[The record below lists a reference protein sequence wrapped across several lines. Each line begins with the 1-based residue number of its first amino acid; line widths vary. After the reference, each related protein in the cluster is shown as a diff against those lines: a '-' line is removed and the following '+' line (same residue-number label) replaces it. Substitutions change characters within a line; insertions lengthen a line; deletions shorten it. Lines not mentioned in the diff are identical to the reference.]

1 MFSVT
6 TWQKLLWLEL
16 QEAQENPFLKISKT
30 SLQKENQM
38 HPMYTSILGWLQNHW
53 KLQMSKNS
61 SKLENKWP
69 QNAAIQSYI
78 VYKKS
83 NFKSDEHPTPSNT
96 CWLHSRQKV
105 HVRHKGTAPYR
116 SALRG
121 LPKLPFQP
129 ANNPITLLGIAQ
141 CKTPVTTDAMQTHN
155 EGENDMQTPRISCTC
170 MQHHSSIQIFPT
182 KIIHCK
188 NLLPLAAVH
197 VKKKLLWWKPSHAKY
212 FST

>member
-30 SLQKENQM
+30 LLQKENQM

-141 CKTPVTTDAMQTHN
+141 WSPNKQNTSDHRCDANSQWRRKWHADSPHLLHMHATPLFNTDISN
-155 EGENDMQTPRISCTC
+155 EDY
-170 MQHHSSIQIFPT
+170 
-182 KIIHCK
+182 
-188 NLLPLAAVH
+188 PL
-197 VKKKLLWWKPSHAKY
+197 
-212 FST
+212 